1 MKTNNIIKTLV
12 AGLIAGA
19 ATLTSC
25 TDPESNLVQFESDHS
40 LNTPNDTVYSLLGVI
55 NKLQKVADRTVLLG
69 ELRGD
74 LVSLTS
80 HATLP
85 LQDLANFTADT
96 SNPYNQISDYYA
108 IIQNCNY
115 FIANA
120 DLNLEKRGVKVFEKE
135 YAAIKAY
142 RAWTYLQL
150 AQIYGT
156 VPFVT
161 EPILTEKDADLS
173 SFPMYDIR
181 QIAEYF
187 INDLAPF
194 VDTETPSYGSMGDM
208 TSKKFYIPVR
218 VLLGDCCLWTGRYIT
233 AARYYHEFL
242 TKTGDTHPTYV
253 QEKTWTNEKFQAT
266 SGSSYVNAF
275 SFSNSSVLA
284 GIPMEAEEFNG
295 TVSYLDDIFTST
307 EDNNYYNQAEASRA
321 HIELSQAQNYTLIY
335 PDPLTHVLDTVCPPD
350 TLMYENENLRGDLR
364 LSSLY
369 TTRTASSA
377 NANQSNLRVSFAK
390 LNPQFVTLYRTHHI
404 YLRYAEA
411 MNRAGYPNAAFAVL
425 KYGLW
430 QENIAKYIPLSER
443 ASASDIHIT
452 SSETKKETKIDI
464 LSFSGYF
471 FTRDNTKGIHS
482 RGCGDCDGDKNY
494 VIPALPTKS
503 DSILYVED
511 RILDEMALET
521 AGEGLRF
528 YDLMRISLRRGDPSL
543 LARKVAGR
551 KGAAQFDNALYQK
564 LCDTSKWYL
573 PK

>member
-1 MKTNNIIKTLV
+1 MKTKNIIKTLV
-12 AGLIAGA
+12 AGLFAGA

-25 TDPESNLVQFESDHS
+25 TEPESNLVQFESSHG

-55 NKLQKVADRTVLLG
+55 NKMQVVADRTVLLG

-80 HATLP
+80 KATIP
-85 LQDLANFTADT
+85 LQDLANFTVDT

-120 DLNLEKRGVKVFEKE
+120 DLKLEKRGVKVFEKE
-135 YAAIKAY
+135 YAVIKAY

-150 AQIYGT
+150 AQIYGK

-161 EPILTEKDADLS
+161 EPVLTEKDADIDN
-173 SFPMYDIR
+173 FPMYDIR

-187 INDLAPF
+187 ISDLAPY
-194 VDTETPSYGSMGDM
+194 VDTETPSYGSMGGLN
-208 TSKKFYIPVR
+208 SKKFYIPVR
-218 VLLGDCCLWTGRYIT
+218 VLLGDCCLWTGRYAE
-233 AARYYHEFL
+233 AARYYHDFL
-242 TKTGDTHPTYV
+242 TKTGNTHPTYV
-253 QEKTWTNEKFQAT
+253 QEKTWINEKFQT
-266 SGSSYVNAF
+266 TINSYVNAF

-284 GIPMEAEEFNG
+284 GIPMESEEFNG
-295 TVSYLDDIFTST
+295 TISYLDDIFTST
-307 EDNNYYNQAEASRA
+307 EDNNYYNQVEASRA
-321 HIELSQAQNYTLIY
+321 HLELSQAQKYTFLVR
-335 PDPLTHVLDTVCPPD
+335 DPITSAPLDTVCPPD
-350 TLMYENENLRGDLR
+350 TMLYDNENLRGDLR
-364 LSSLY
+364 LSGLY
-369 TTRTASSA
+369 TTRTASSS
-377 NANQSNLRVSFAK
+377 NDNQNNLRVTFTK
-390 LNPQFVTLYRTHHI
+390 LNTDFITLYRSHHV

-430 QENIAKYIPLSER
+430 LNNINLYIPASER
-443 ASASDIHIT
+443 NSAGSLLT
-452 SSETKKETKIDI
+452 
-464 LSFSGYF
+464 FSNSAF
-471 FTRDNTKGIHS
+471 VRDNTKGIHS
-482 RGCGDCDGDKNY
+482 RGCGDCEYDSTY
-494 VIPALPTKS
+494 VIPALPSKA
-503 DSILYVED
+503 DSIQYVED

-528 YDLMRISLRRGDPSL
+528 YDLMRVSMRRNDPSL

-551 KGAAQFDNALYQK
+551 KGAAQFDNALYSK

-573 PK
+573 PR